1 MDTIIVERACGL
13 DVHKEQV
20 TACLL
25 VSKGSRTHKQIRV
38 FPTFT
43 QELVALGEWL
53 RAEGVTHVAMEST
66 GVYWKP
72 VYAVL
77 ESVGGFELV
86 VGNAQHMKNVPGR
99 KTDVKDSE
107 WIAKLLRFGLIRKS
121 YVPVSDLRDLRDLV
135 RYRRSIV
142 QARSAERNRLQKLLE
157 TANVKLGSVA
167 SDVFGK
173 SGMAM
178 LRAMASGQND
188 PLKLAALAEGLLR
201 KKQAELAA
209 ALDGRMR
216 PHHRY
221 MLAMQIARLDAADR
235 QIEELD
241 REIAERLSP
250 YRTEAALLTT
260 VPGIKDQVSASVL
273 AEIGP
278 DMSQFHGVGHLA
290 SWACI
295 CPGNNESAG
304 KRMSGRTRKGNVHL
318 KATLVEAANAAVRTK
333 GSYLRDKYF
342 RLKARRGHKRAIVA
356 IAHKIL
362 VAVHHILARKIPYK
376 DLGETYLD
384 ALDQRRVAANLVRR
398 LERLGYQ
405 VTVANRPEAL
415 PA

>member
-1 MDTIIVERACGL
+1 MEAILVERGCGL

-25 VSKGSRTHKQIRV
+25 LSSGARTRKQVRV
-38 FPTFT
+38 FSTFT
-43 QELVALGEWL
+43 SELVALAEWL
-53 RAEGVTHVAMEST
+53 REEGVTHVAMEST

-72 VYAVL
+72 VYAIL
-77 ESVGGFELV
+77 EAAGGFEIV

-107 WIAKLLRFGLIRKS
+107 WIARLLRFGLIRKS
-121 YVPVSDLRDLRDLV
+121 FVPPQDLRDLRDLV
-135 RYRRSIV
+135 RFRRSIV

-157 TANVKLGSVA
+157 TANIKLASVA
-167 SDVFGK
+167 TDVFGK

-178 LRAMASGQND
+178 LRAMAAGETD
-188 PLKLAALAEGLLR
+188 PSKLAALAEGNLR
-201 KKQAELAA
+201 KKRSELMA

-216 PHHRY
+216 EHHRY
-221 MLAMQIARLDAADR
+221 LLNVQLTRLDEADR
-235 QIEELD
+235 HLEALD
-241 REIAERLSP
+241 AKITERLAP
-250 YRTEAALLTT
+250 YAKEVELLMTI
-260 VPGIKDQVSASVL
+260 PGVKNLVSASVL

-278 DMSQFHGVGHLA
+278 DMSQFHGVGNLA
-290 SWACI
+290 SWACV

-362 VAVHHILARKIPYK
+362 VAIHHILARGVPYK

-384 ALDQRRVAANLVRR
+384 ALDQRRVVANLVRR
-398 LERLGYQ
+398 LERLGCQ
-405 VTVANRPEAL
+405 VNVVNRAESL
-415 PA
+415 PT